1 MPPKVYNHLAI
12 DPKEKEINALPGKEF
27 KTMILS

>member
-12 DPKEKEINALPGKEF
+12 DPQKKEINALPGKEF